1 MFITQPK
8 IFISS
13 TVLDLTNERTA
24 AYNAVNKVCGFP
36 VMSERT
42 MEAQSTDSLTACL
55 SKVLESD
62 IYVLILGSR
71 YGWQP
76 EGKESIPELEYQ
88 TARSKNIPVLV
99 IKTTYPKEA
108 LQKDF
113 EGRVGEIMKYLG
125 ENEQPKNLMLFICNY
140 GEKYSGKY

>member
-13 TVLDLTNERTA
+13 TVFDLTNERTA
-24 AYNAVNKVCGFP
+24 AYNAVNKVGGFP
-36 VMSERT
+36 VMSEKT

-55 SKVLESD
+55 SKVMESD

-76 EGKESIPELEYQ
+76 DGKESITELEYQ
-88 TARSKNIPVLV
+88 TAKSKNIPVLV
-99 IKTTYPKEA
+99 INTTYPKEP
-108 LQKDF
+108 LQKEF
-113 EGRVGEIMKYLG
+113 EGRVEPIGFRSTGQLSPR
-125 ENEQPKNLMLFICNY
+125 QPAVL
-140 GEKYSGKY
+140 